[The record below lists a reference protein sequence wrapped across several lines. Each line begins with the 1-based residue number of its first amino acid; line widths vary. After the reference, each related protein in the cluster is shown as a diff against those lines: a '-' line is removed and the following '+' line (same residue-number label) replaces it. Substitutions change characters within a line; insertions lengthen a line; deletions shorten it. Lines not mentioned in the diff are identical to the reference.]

1 MIRKLF
7 KNRRIGGSDLQ
18 NKTNRFEMLRLW
30 EKLNKDEFDPTI
42 SIHKY
47 IYQSWERSK
56 QYKVDP
62 FKPKNTDIL
71 SQEDFQ
77 ELLRSN
83 HFLLDLAAPSMA
95 DIYNYTKGSSFCVA
109 LSDNNGRLLK
119 VIGDDDELAFTNY
132 SNFSEGSNWSE
143 KIMGTNSIGLA
154 LALNQPVQV
163 YGYEHYCKCAALSTC
178 SAAPIHNECGDII
191 GVLDLT
197 GPYKHVNIH
206 TLGIVVAA
214 TSAIERKIL
223 LEKAYHEVNLANSLK
238 QTVMESISEG
248 IIVINESK
256 RVIHINKRAGYLLGI
271 DTKDNL
277 GLDIEVML
285 PNNSYFINL
294 ITSCKPVYGESVLI
308 KTAKGKK
315 KFMINCT
322 PLVNEITHKKIG
334 SVCVFHELHSIV
346 SKIMRPRTTITFDSL
361 IGETSTF
368 QLALEQAKMASET
381 DSNVLLLGESGVGK
395 ELFAHAIHNAG
406 NRNNETFITVNCGA
420 IPRELISSELFGYE
434 EGAFTGARKGG
445 HPGKFELAD
454 QGTIFLDEIG
464 EMPIDLQT
472 SLLRV
477 LEDKTITRVGGHMVI
492 PTNIRLISATNKNL
506 LEEIKNHNFRSD
518 LYFRLN
524 VISIT
529 IPSLRNRKGDIPILA
544 DHFMKTI
551 SARVGKKIE
560 KIEPKFIDL
569 LLAHDWPGN
578 IRELSNVI
586 ERAINLARNNI
597 LTIDLLPP
605 EMNQKASTGDIS
617 LWRNTPTKEDVE
629 EQLIRNYLLKFNN
642 KSEAAKALNISR
654 SCLYRK
660 MSKYN
665 IK

>member
-1 MIRKLF
+1 M
-7 KNRRIGGSDLQ
+7 Q
-18 NKTNRFEMLRLW
+18 NNTDRFEMLRLW
-30 EKLNKDEFDPTI
+30 KKLNKGEFDPAI
-42 SIHKY
+42 SIHEY

-56 QYKVDP
+56 QYNVDP

-71 SQEDFQ
+71 NEEAFNQ
-77 ELLRSN
+77 LLCSN
-83 HFLLDLAAPSMA
+83 QFLLDLAIPSMV

-109 LSDNNGRLLK
+109 LSDKNGTLLK
-119 VIGDDDELAFTNY
+119 VIGDDEELAFVNY
-132 SNFSEGSNWSE
+132 GNFNEGSNWSE
-143 KIMGTNSIGLA
+143 KAMGTNSIGLA
-154 LALNQPVQV
+154 LELNQPIQV
-163 YGYEHYCKCAALSTC
+163 YGYEHYCKFIAFSTC
-178 SAAPIHNECGDII
+178 SAAPIHNEYGDII

-197 GPYKHVNIH
+197 GPYKDVNIH

-223 LEKAYHEVNLANSLK
+223 LEKAYNEVNLANSLK

-248 IIVINESK
+248 IIVIDENK

-277 GLDIEVML
+277 GLDIENIL

-294 ITSCKPVYGESVLI
+294 ITSCKHIYGESVLI
-308 KTAKGKK
+308 KTQKGKK
-315 KFMINCT
+315 KFMLNCT
-322 PLVNEITHKKIG
+322 PLVNEINNKQIG

-346 SKIMRPRTTITFDSL
+346 SKIMRPRSTITFDSL

-381 DSNVLLLGESGVGK
+381 NSNVLLLGESGVGK

-406 NRNNETFITVNCGA
+406 KRHDETFITVNCGA

-477 LEDKTITRVGGHMVI
+477 LEDKTITRVGGHQEI

-506 LEEIKNHNFRSD
+506 LEEIKNHNFRND

-529 IPSLRNRKGDIPILA
+529 IPALRYRQGDIPILA
-544 DHFMKTI
+544 DYFMRTI
-551 SARVGKKIE
+551 STRVGKKVD
-560 KIEPKFIDL
+560 KIDPNFIDIL
-569 LLAHDWPGN
+569 LEHDWPGN

-586 ERAINLARNNI
+586 ERAINLARHTT

-605 EMNQKASTGDIS
+605 EISQRSSVSNIS

-629 EQLIRNYLLKFNN
+629 EQLIRNYLLKFDDN
-642 KSEAAKALNISR
+642 KSEVAKALNISR
-654 SCLYRK
+654 SSLYRK
-660 MSKYN
+660 MLKFN
-665 IK
+665 IQ

>member
-1 MIRKLF
+1 M
-7 KNRRIGGSDLQ
+7 Q
-18 NKTNRFEMLRLW
+18 NKSNRFEMIRLW
-30 EKLNKDEFDPTI
+30 EKLNKSQFDPDI

-56 QYKVDP
+56 QYNVDP
-62 FKPKNTDIL
+62 FKPTNTDIL
-71 SQEDFQ
+71 SKEAFNQ
-77 ELLRSN
+77 LLRSN

-109 LSDNNGRLLK
+109 LSDKNGWLLK
-119 VIGDDDELAFTNY
+119 VIGDDEELAFTNY

-143 KIMGTNSIGLA
+143 KVMGTNSIGLA
-154 LALNQPVQV
+154 LALDQPVQV
-163 YGYEHYCKCAALSTC
+163 YGYEHYCKCATLSTC
-178 SAAPIHNECGDII
+178 SAAPIHNEYGDII

-223 LEKAYHEVNLANSLK
+223 LEKAYNEVNLANSLK

-248 IIVINESK
+248 IIVINENK
-256 RVIHINKRAGYLLGI
+256 RVIHINKRAGHLLGI

-277 GLDIEVML
+277 GLDIESML

-294 ITSCKPVYGESVLI
+294 ITSCKHIYGESVLI
-308 KTAKGKK
+308 KTQKGKK

-322 PLVNEITHKKIG
+322 PLVNEINNKKIG

-346 SKIMRPRTTITFDSL
+346 SKIMRPRSTITFDSL

-368 QLALEQAKMASET
+368 QSALEQAKMASET

-395 ELFAHAIHNAG
+395 ELFAHAIHNAS

-472 SLLRV
+472 ALLRV
-477 LEDKTITRVGGHMVI
+477 LEDKTVTRVGGHVVI
-492 PTNIRLISATNKNL
+492 PTNIRLICATNKNL
-506 LEEIKNHNFRSD
+506 LEGIKNNNFRND
-518 LYFRLN
+518 LYYRLN

-544 DHFMKTI
+544 DYFMRTI
-551 SARVGKKIE
+551 SARVGKKID
-560 KIEPKFIDL
+560 KIEPNLIDIL
-569 LLAHDWPGN
+569 LEYDWPGN

-586 ERAINLARNNI
+586 ERAINLSRNNT
-597 LTIDLLPP
+597 LTTDLLPP
-605 EMNQKASTGDIS
+605 EIYQSSSGSNIS

-629 EQLIRNYLLKFNN
+629 EQLIRNYLLKFEDN
-642 KSEAAKALNISR
+642 KSEVAKALNISR

>member
-1 MIRKLF
+1 M
-7 KNRRIGGSDLQ
+7 Q

-30 EKLNKDEFDPTI
+30 EKLNNDEFVPGI
-42 SIHKY
+42 SIQQN
-47 IYQSWERSK
+47 IYQSRERSK
-56 QYKVDP
+56 QYSVDP
-62 FKPKNTDIL
+62 FKPTNTDVL
-71 SQEDFQ
+71 SKEAFSQ
-77 ELLRSN
+77 LLHAN
-83 HFLLDLAAPSMA
+83 QFLLELAAPSMA

-109 LSDNNGRLLK
+109 LSDKNGRLLK
-119 VIGDDDELAFTNY
+119 VIGDAGELAFTNH

-143 KIMGTNSIGLA
+143 KVMGTNSIGLA
-154 LALNQPVQV
+154 LILDQPVQV
-163 YGYEHYCKCAALSTC
+163 HGYEHYCKCAALSTC
-178 SAAPIHNECGDII
+178 SAAPIHNEYGEII

-214 TSAIERKIL
+214 TSAIERKVL

-248 IIVINESK
+248 IIVIDEHQ
-256 RVIHINKRAGYLLGI
+256 RVIHINKRAGDLLGI
-271 DTKDNL
+271 DPKTNL
-277 GLDIEVML
+277 GLDIEGML
-285 PNNSYFINL
+285 PNNAYFINL
-294 ITSCKPVYGESVLI
+294 ITSCKHIYGESVLI
-308 KTAKGKK
+308 KTQKGKK

-322 PLVNEITHKKIG
+322 PLVNETNHQKIG

-346 SKIMRPRTTITFDSL
+346 SKIMRPRSTITFDSL
-361 IGETSTF
+361 IGQSSTF
-368 QLALEQAKMASET
+368 QIALEQAKMAAET

-477 LEDKTITRVGGHMVI
+477 LEDKTVTRVGGHVVI

-506 LEEIKNHNFRSD
+506 LEEIKNNNFRSD

-529 IPSLRNRKGDIPILA
+529 IPSLRNRKGDIPLLA
-544 DHFMKTI
+544 DYFLRTI
-551 SARVGKKIE
+551 SIRVGKTIDKID
-560 KIEPKFIDL
+560 PNFIDVL
-569 LLAHDWPGN
+569 LEYDWPGN

-586 ERAINLARNNI
+586 ERAINLARNHT

-605 EMNQKASTGDIS
+605 EISQRSSGPHIS

-629 EQLIRNYLLKFNN
+629 EQLIRNYLLKFADN
-642 KSEAAKALNISR
+642 KTEVAKALNISR